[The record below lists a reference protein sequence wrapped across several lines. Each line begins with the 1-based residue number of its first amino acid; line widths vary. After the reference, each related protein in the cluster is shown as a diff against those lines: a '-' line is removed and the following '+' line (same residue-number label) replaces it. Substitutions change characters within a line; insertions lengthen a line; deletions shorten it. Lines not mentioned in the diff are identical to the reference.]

1 MRIMIVGA
9 GQVGQYLCEKFSSEG
24 QEVVLVDKNEKK
36 LQRLERELNILTVT
50 GSGASARVLAEA
62 GISKTDLFIAVT
74 DSDEVNLVACFVSR
88 HYSVKTRIAR
98 VRSEELLMPDSL
110 LNEEVLGI
118 DLIISPDWAMAEEI
132 IKLIQASEAFDTA
145 EFSDGQ
151 VLLLGYIVHE
161 NHPFIGKSLY
171 EIGTISQDIKYVM
184 AAIIRQGETIIPRG
198 EDVIQAG
205 DKIYLMMLK
214 SDMAKVE
221 RLFNFSSRLPNRI
234 FIIGGGD
241 IGYMV
246 ARQLEETSI
255 EIKIVEMDPKRCE
268 FLSENLAHSIVLNM
282 DGLDA
287 QALLEEGI
295 DRADLV
301 IAVTRSATTN
311 ILGSLLAKHHGTKR
325 CIAKIT
331 RHDFIPMLD
340 KLGIDVALSPRQ
352 VAADMIIRYVRR
364 ADIISVATILDTD
377 AEVIEVTVPESKRF
391 DNVALKDLKVPAG
404 ALVGAVVRQGRA
416 FIPSGDSV
424 IEPGDN
430 LVIFFTR
437 EAARKVEEFFQA

>member
-1 MRIMIVGA
+1 VRIMIVGA

-36 LQRLERELNILTVT
+36 LQRLERELNILTVR

-118 DLIISPDWAMAEEI
+118 DLIISPDWAMADEI
-132 IKLIQASEAFDTA
+132 IKLIQVSEAFDTA

-151 VLLLGYIVHE
+151 VLLLGYIVHQD
-161 NHPFIGKSLY
+161 HPFIGKSLY
-171 EIGTISQDIKYVM
+171 QIGKIAPDTKYVM

-214 SDMAKVE
+214 KDMAKVE
-221 RLFNFSSRLPNRI
+221 KLFSFSSKLPSRI

-255 EIKIVEMDPKRCE
+255 EIKIVEMDKKRCE

-287 QALLEEGI
+287 QALIEEGI
-295 DRADLV
+295 DMADLV

-325 CIAKIT
+325 CITKIT

-364 ADIISVATILDTD
+364 ADIVSVATILDTD
-377 AEVIEVTVPESKRF
+377 AEVIEVTVPDSKRF

-404 ALVGAVVRQGRA
+404 ALVGAVVRQGKA
-416 FIPSGDSV
+416 FIPSGDSR
-424 IEPGDN
+424 IQPGDN